1 MKRSSFGTL
10 TTSRTR
16 RFGQMAVALLA
27 VVGGS
32 LALGTGASGAATSG
46 KKDAGVVIRYA
57 DVSGGDALYFAIK
70 TGLLDKDLAKY
81 GATAKIVSTFP
92 AEAPALQALAANA
105 ADITTG
111 SITATEGGLAG
122 ESDVQVFAY
131 EPDGVGPVPG
141 EAILVKANSGI
152 TSVKDLVGKTVAVNQ
167 AGTGEYL
174 LDKVLTYY
182 NLPES
187 SVKKV
192 YLQPPAGA
200 TAFESGQVDAWATF
214 STYIPQAEEQYGAKI
229 LVGGNQVKTQNDTV
243 YVANTSFAKAHPEL
257 VKAVYQA
264 IATESS
270 DLLKNHKPYD
280 NFLETTDHLTSAG
293 IISYSNKTLQT
304 WQPVGAAQEKVFQ
317 NVANY
322 FYKEGSLPS
331 QISLSNRV
339 FEVDGPKG

>member
-1 MKRSSFGTL
+1 MRRSSFGPLATR
-10 TTSRTR
+10 RTR
-16 RFGQMAVALLA
+16 RFTQTAVALLA
-27 VVGGS
+27 ALGGS
-32 LALGTGASGAATSG
+32 VAIGAGASGAATSG
-46 KKDAGVVIRYA
+46 KKDAGVVVRYA

-70 TGLLDKDLAKY
+70 TGLLNKDLAKY

-105 ADITTG
+105 ADLTTG

-131 EPDGVGPVPG
+131 QPDGVGPVPG
-141 EAILVKANSGI
+141 EAIVVKANSGI
-152 TSVKDLVGKTVAVNQ
+152 NSVKDLVGKTVAVNQ

-174 LDKVLTYY
+174 LDKVLTAN

-229 LVGGNQVKTQNDTV
+229 LIGGNQVKTQNDTV
-243 YVANTSFAKAHPEL
+243 YVTNTSFAKAHPEL
-257 VKAVYQA
+257 VKATYQA
-264 IATESS
+264 IATESAN
-270 DLLKNHKPYD
+270 LVKNHKPYD
-280 NFLETTDHLTSAG
+280 NFLETTDHLTSTG
-293 IISYSNKTLQT
+293 IINYSNKTLRV
-304 WQPVGAAQEKVFQ
+304 WLPVGAAQEKVFQ

-331 QISLSNRV
+331 QINMSNRI
-339 FEVDGPKG
+339 FEVNSPKG